1 MSAVV
6 KAVKKVVKTVA
17 KAVEKVVTTVVDTAK
32 AIIKDP
38 LPTIAA
44 IAGQAVGIP
53 APVTMAAI
61 TGARGGDL
69 EDMAKAAAI
78 AYVAPKAASTVSQ
91 AISPTVA
98 SAVTN
103 EAAAKAITNA
113 TSKALV
119 NGSIAAATGGD
130 FGEAAAGTMAGSL
143 AASGYQNLVAP
154 SVMAKA
160 QDMGLSVDTAKDVSA
175 ALRTGVAVGTA
186 TAVSGG
192 DFVSAFATA
201 VADQGIEKGFEKTG
215 EAFSTSAAGEALR
228 ASPIGK
234 AAEKITETYDN
245 VTAAIDNAFK
255 KKDVPNTPPSGNGV
269 PTALVNEVPV
279 SPNANAGVVANLDG
293 KPIGSIDPSSNDAAY
308 NQIVA
313 AFEAPTTPSKQ
324 LGVPSA
330 ALTSIG
336 GEKLESIS
344 AGSGAVTDE
353 PLFAGSGFAVGVD
366 QTASPIR
373 NITVDGKNYQTRDIT
388 DASGKTTY
396 YFDPTDKAVTA
407 KPKEYFD
414 TTGDTDTQPKSLA
427 PIEVTASRDALD
439 LDDLNKLQKAST
451 GQFTSAFVPKP
462 SVPELQQAA
471 EKAKT
476 AAVQAAVT
484 AQVTPTPENKQV
496 AVDAQLNAE
505 LAQAALNDAVKM
517 QTTPTPEIIA
527 PPAGTTLTGGTA
539 TELGGVQPVFGGAVQ
554 PGEALQPSA
563 IGGVDTTGGLSALTP
578 GGISDSV
585 LGGTAAG
592 AGQIGGVPTSVP
604 GGEVGGVSAGAP
616 GGLPSGVVDTGLPGG
631 VEEGIPQLPPVE
643 VIGEPEDKFA
653 TQQFPLT
660 PPDQLRPGQ
669 LGGVG
674 GGGEYQRRM
683 MMRRRSPLAAL
694 LSPNDQGLIDNLGE
708 GVVFTGLPFDFLEP
722 SLLAR
727 GGLIRLKKV

>member
-1 MSAVV
+1 MSVVVEAVTS
-6 KAVKKVVKTVA
+6 VVKTVSNVVT
-17 KAVEKVVTTVVDTAK
+17 KAVNTVVNTAK
-32 AIIKDP
+32 AIVKDP

-61 TGARGGDL
+61 TGAKGGDL
-69 EDMAKAAAI
+69 GDMAKAAAI
-78 AYVAPKAASTVSQ
+78 AYVAPKAASTVAE

-103 EAAAKAITNA
+103 EAAAKAVTNA

-119 NGSIAAATGGD
+119 NGSIAAATGGN
-130 FGEAAAGTMAGSL
+130 FAEAATGTMAGSL

-192 DFVSAFATA
+192 DFASAFATA
-201 VADQGIEKGFEKTG
+201 VADQGIEKGLEKTG
-215 EAFSTSAAGEALR
+215 EAFSKSAAGEALR

-234 AAEKITETYDN
+234 AAEKAIETYDN

-279 SPNANAGVVANLDG
+279 SPNANAGLVANLDG

-484 AQVTPTPENKQV
+484 AQVTPTPENKQM

-517 QTTPTPEIIA
+517 QTTPTPQIVA

-563 IGGVDTTGGLSALTP
+563 IGGADTTGGLGALTP
-578 GGISDSV
+578 GGVSS
-585 LGGTAAG
+585 GTGG
-592 AGQIGGVPTSVP
+592 AGQIGGVSTGVP
-604 GGEVGGVSAGAP
+604 GGEVGGITTGLP
-616 GGLPSGVVDTGLPGG
+616 GGSMAGTADTGLPGG
-631 VEEGIPQLPPVE
+631 ATEGIPQLPEVE
-643 VIGEPEDKFA
+643 VTGELPSEKMPS
-653 TQQFPLT
+653 QEQ
-660 PPDQLRPGQ
+660 PGQ
-669 LGGVG
+669 LGGFG
-674 GGGEYQRRM
+674 GFGGFGGGEYQRRM
-683 MMRRRSPLAAL
+683 MMRRRSPLTAL

-708 GVVFTGLPFDFLEP
+708 GVVFTGLPFEFLEP
-722 SLLAR
+722 SLLAH